1 VVHDPDIRLD
11 EMLGSNR
18 DYLERHLPQ
27 IATIAVSSV
36 EEAVGAADV
45 VVVTQRRPEF
55 DEAVARLTGTKVV
68 DLVSVESPPAPEEA
82 LYSGLSW

>member
-1 VVHDPDIRLD
+1 
-11 EMLGSNR
+11 
-18 DYLERHLPQ
+18 LPQ
-27 IATIAVSSV
+27 IAAIAVSSV